1 LGRQSKY
8 PEEFR
13 RQAAMLVVDGQ
24 RPAREVARELG
35 VNHETLRNW
44 VDGLKRERAAPGG
57 PISPDERAEL
67 ARLRRRVAELE
78 LEKEILK
85 KSRGLLRQGDG
96 AVSRGEILAFIA
108 SEHAEYEPVDR
119 VLVEREHVP
128 QPAQPLGQRLGA
140 RRPPAPV
147 PRAADGGTGRLAGRG
162 AAAGERR
169 LSGWRCW

>member
-1 LGRQSKY
+1 MGRQSKY

-78 LEKEILK
+78 LEREILK
-85 KSRGLLRQGDG
+85 KVVMSPLAAPG
-96 AVSRGEILAFIA
+96 AEENRRWPGM
-108 SEHAEYEPVDR
+108 
-119 VLVEREHVP
+119 
-128 QPAQPLGQRLGA
+128 A
-140 RRPPAPV
+140 RAGV
-147 PRAADGGTGRLAGRG
+147 GG
-162 AAAGERR
+162 
-169 LSGWRCW
+169 